1 MRFLLSFMM
10 LSLLVV
16 GGIADTNAAPPPDA
30 AVTIRITPQIE
41 MNADSIGFII
51 HPDGVGIISQGEANV
66 VLYEIRESG
75 EVIAI
80 IGSLD
85 NVDELYDVPKGIVV
99 SGQGDKVIITSD
111 IVVIKRK
118 TFASHA
124 QADESLEPGEEYYL
138 AGDRGVYR
146 KP

>member
-1 MRFLLSFMM
+1 MRFLLSFLM

-41 MNADSIGFII
+41 MNADSIGFAI
-51 HPDGVGIISQGEANV
+51 HPEGVGLISQGQANII
-66 VLYEIRESG
+66 LYKIQETG
-75 EVIAI
+75 DVIAV
-80 IGSLD
+80 IGNLEQD
-85 NVDELYDVPKGIVV
+85 DDLPKGILVD
-99 SGQGDKVIITSD
+99 GQGNKVMITSN
-111 IVVIKRK
+111 VILLNRK
-118 TFASHA
+118 TFQSHA
-124 QADESLEPGEEYYL
+124 EADGFAQSGEEYYL